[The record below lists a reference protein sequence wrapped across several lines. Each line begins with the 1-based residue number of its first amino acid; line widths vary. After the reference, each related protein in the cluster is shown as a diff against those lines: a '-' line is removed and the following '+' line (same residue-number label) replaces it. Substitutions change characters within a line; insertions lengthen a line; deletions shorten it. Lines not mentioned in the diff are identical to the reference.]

1 MLTVPPFDRSVH
13 DVIVIIL
20 IYEYDK
26 VRSVSTSEEC
36 QSSFFSIT
44 HSDYLAG
51 AGGLWT
57 VEYEVRSAEQSGEVR
72 VWIVDQCEV

>member
-1 MLTVPPFDRSVH
+1 MDANIIYDHAIHILSQQCNCIVPPFDRSVH

-36 QSSFFSIT
+36 QSSFVILSMT
-44 HSDYLAG
+44 NYDNPHL
-51 AGGLWT
+51 
-57 VEYEVRSAEQSGEVR
+57 
-72 VWIVDQCEV
+72 